1 MPPAQQKRSQAATRS
16 PQNRGQEPPHP
27 ADHAQE
33 RGHPAQTRTSERT
46 LPHNLEAERSVI
58 GAILVSNELH
68 EDIADRLDPT
78 DFFRDAHRRIYQA
91 AEKLFEDGKAVDLI
105 TLKDELARTGELE
118 EVGGPAYIASLADG
132 VPRSANITYYADI
145 VREKARLREAI
156 HTANKL
162 LSASYLA
169 EEPSKDIAA
178 DAAETLLDLTGTS
191 TTAKPILIADMMTS
205 CMAALET
212 KASHGAG
219 GVTGLPTGYAELDEM
234 TAGLHDGNL
243 IIVGARSSQ
252 GKTALVLNVS
262 ANVAKARPDAS
273 ILVFSLEMSK
283 EEIFERMLASEA
295 RIDSHRLRTG
305 NLTEREWS
313 KVANAMSA
321 LAEMQIRI
329 DDDANVG
336 IREIRAR
343 ARQAKKEHGLA
354 MVVVDYLQLMKGR
367 GKFDTR
373 SQEVGSFSRGLKR
386 LAKELKV
393 PVIALSQLSRA
404 PEAGPNRKARRPQ
417 LSDLRESGDIEQD
430 ADLVILIY
438 RPEPKDDEQPYAILI
453 IGKQRNGPTGDIKVL
468 WDAASVTFDT
478 ASMV

>member
-1 MPPAQQKRSQAATRS
+1 MPPQSKRSQSATRQ
-16 PQNRGQEPPHP
+16 PNRGQDEPPHP
-27 ADHAQE
+27 AEQQNQE
-33 RGHPAQTRTSERT
+33 RGRPVQRTSERT
-46 LPHNLEAERSVI
+46 LPHNLEAERSVL
-58 GAILVSNELH
+58 GAILVNNELH
-68 EDIADRLDPT
+68 EDIADRLDAG

-91 AEKLFEDGKAVDLI
+91 AEKLLEDDKAVDLI
-105 TLKDELARTGELE
+105 TLKDELIRTGELE

-132 VPRSANITYYADI
+132 VPRSANIAHYADI
-145 VREKARLREAI
+145 VREKARLRDAI

-169 EEPSKDIAA
+169 EEPARDIVA
-178 DAAETLLDLTGTS
+178 DAAESLLDLTGS
-191 TTAKPILIADMMTS
+191 SVSSKPILIGDLMSSGMT
-205 CMAALET
+205 ALET
-212 KASHGAG
+212 KAAIGGG
-219 GVTGLPTGYAELDEM
+219 GVTGLPTGYANLDEM
-234 TAGLHDGNL
+234 TAGLHDANL
-243 IIVGARSSQ
+243 IIFGARSSQ
-252 GKTALVLNVS
+252 GKTALVLNVA
-262 ANVAKARPDAS
+262 ANIAKARQDAS

-283 EEIFERMLASEA
+283 EEIFERMLASES
-295 RIDSHRLRTG
+295 RVDSHRLRTG
-305 NLTEREWS
+305 NLTDREWG
-313 KVANAMSA
+313 KVANGMSA
-321 LAEMQIRI
+321 LAEMKIYI

-354 MVVVDYLQLMKGR
+354 LIVVDYLQLLKGR

-386 LAKELKV
+386 LAKELKL
-393 PVIALSQLSRA
+393 PIIALSQLSRA

-438 RPEPKDDEQPYAILI
+438 RPEPKDGEPEYAILI
-453 IGKQRNGPTGDIKVL
+453 IAKQRNGPTGDVKVL